1 VASRSSPD
9 AVPDDGQFD
18 IAVLKTRTL
27 GDWVGVAPRILI
39 RSHKAGPDVDTFRA
53 AKVEIGCD
61 RAQPVQFDSDT
72 VDPTDRFDLEI
83 DPSSLTLAVP
93 EHHQDQTPQSGKTPA
108 EHQPASRN
116 DRRTRHCHLRSTRP
130 PLGDIILGRPSGG
143 GRAGACAVADV
154 VALAGGAFFSQI
166 ERQGRRL
173 DIVRRTLAA
182 ARGWCGWVGMVGS
195 VGVLD
200 GGGGPPGQV
209 LGQGEV
215 GLGCSG
221 RAGGWPR

>member
-1 VASRSSPD
+1 MWTPSGPPRWRSVVTAPSRCSSTATPSIPPTGSTSRSTPPHSP
-9 AVPDDGQFD
+9 
-18 IAVLKTRTL
+18 
-27 GDWVGVAPRILI
+27 W
-39 RSHKAGPDVDTFRA
+39 
-53 AKVEIGCD
+53 
-61 RAQPVQFDSDT
+61 
-72 VDPTDRFDLEI
+72 
-83 DPSSLTLAVP
+83 PSPNT
-93 EHHQDQTPQSGKTPA
+93 T
-108 EHQPASRN
+108 
-116 DRRTRHCHLRSTRP
+116 RTRHPSPARLQLSISPHPGTIDVTGIGHLRSTRP